1 MLDVYTSLLSQV
13 KMSDLNFPLSFLTN
27 VIRVQAPKNK
37 RGIFVSNWCIQHRR
51 KIADMHVYQNGG
63 NILFSITNL
72 DAMINS
78 M

>member
-37 RGIFVSNWCIQHRR
+37 RGIFVSNWCI
-51 KIADMHVYQNGG
+51 A
-63 NILFSITNL
+63 
-72 DAMINS
+72 
-78 M
+78 